1 MRLRALLACLCLFAA
16 GAHAQLRSIPEQ
28 AKDGQ
33 IRHLQEMIVSIDGV
47 AVRLAPGVQ
56 IRDQDNRLMLPTA
69 IPAGAQVKYLLDT
82 DGQVRQVWVLT
93 PDEAKQAAAKNEA
106 VNK

>member
-1 MRLRALLACLCLFAA
+1 MRFRALLVCLCLLAA
-16 GAHAQLRSIPEQ
+16 GAHAQLRTIPEQ

-33 IRHLQEMIVSIDGV
+33 IRHLQDMIVSIDGV

-56 IRDQDNRLMLPTA
+56 IRDRDNRLMLPTA
-69 IPAGAQVKYLLDT
+69 IPAGAQVRYLLDP

-93 PDEAKQAAAKNEA
+93 PDEAKRQQ
-106 VNK
+106 

>member
-1 MRLRALLACLCLFAA
+1 MQLAGTLLVCLCLFAA

-28 AKDGQ
+28 AKEGQ
-33 IRHLQEMIVSIDGV
+33 IRHLQDMIVSIDGV

-56 IRDQDNRLMLPTA
+56 IRDRDNRLMLPTA
-69 IPAGAQVKYLLDT
+69 IPAGAPVKYLLGP

-93 PDEAKQAAAKNEA
+93 PDEAKQK
-106 VNK
+106 K